1 MSNAAIVQVTLG
13 SESNGDFTFVIPV
26 SSEDY
31 LKFQESDQKTLEAL
45 ETKVNDDMDCYSNLW
60 VTIHNTPLDFE
71 EAVRTA
77 SILPSFGG
85 PSNTIDVLEDSI
97 LKDVE
102 YTLDDSRQALANIVE
117 AAKVA
122 LQETTGKEAY
132 EKFDEI
138 MIGQKDT
145 AENKPGVE

>member
-1 MSNAAIVQVTLG
+1 MSNAAILQVTLG
-13 SESNGDFTFVIPV
+13 SESNGDFTFVIPI
-26 SSEDY
+26 SNEDY
-31 LKFQESDQKTLEAL
+31 LKFQESDQKILENL

-85 PSNTIDVLEDSI
+85 PSNTIDVLEESI
-97 LKDVE
+97 LKHVK
-102 YTLDDSRQALANIVE
+102 YTIDDSRKALANIVE

-122 LQETTGKEAY
+122 LQEPTGKTAY
-132 EKFDEI
+132 EKFDSI
-138 MIGQKDT
+138 MVG
-145 AENKPGVE
+145 

>member
-1 MSNAAIVQVTLG
+1 MSNAAIVKVTLA

-31 LKFQESDQKTLEAL
+31 LKFKESDQKILENL
-45 ETKVNDDMDCYSNLW
+45 ETKVNDDVDCYSNLF

-71 EAVRTA
+71 EAVRTV

-85 PSNTIDVLEDSI
+85 PSNTIDVLEESI
-97 LKDVE
+97 LKHVK
-102 YTLDDSRQALANIVE
+102 YTIDDSRKALANIVE

-122 LQETTGKEAY
+122 LQEPTGKTAY
-132 EKFDEI
+132 EKFDSI
-138 MIGQKDT
+138 MVG
-145 AENKPGVE
+145 

>member
-31 LKFQESDQKTLEAL
+31 LKFQELDQKTLENL
-45 ETKVNDDMDCYSNLW
+45 EAKVNDDMDCYSNLW

-85 PSNTIDVLEDSI
+85 PSNTIDVLKESI
-97 LKDVE
+97 LTYVK
-102 YTLDDSRQALANIVE
+102 YTIDDSRKALANIVE

-122 LQETTGKEAY
+122 LQEPTGKTAY
-132 EKFDEI
+132 EKFDSI
-138 MIGQKDT
+138 MVG
-145 AENKPGVE
+145 